1 MEKKKKNDQYHV
13 LMQLTNIAD
22 DFKEKLTDEERRYAL
37 RLFEDIIEYLKGE
50 SESALTERKVTEKEA
65 VEIALKAF
73 HLDEWIDGTADGGIT
88 PPRIILNI
96 TSSVVP
102 NGSKVEI
109 EYKYPEESHP
119 CSDVTYH
126 LSNPDRTYSS
136 VYVLTDN
143 RELYRE
149 DSEKLFRNAD
159 VFPDLVESSIN
170 AFFSENNIKEV
181 KP

>member
-1 MEKKKKNDQYHV
+1 MNELEV
-13 LMQLTNIAD
+13 IRIILT
-22 DFKEKLTDEERRYAL
+22 
-37 RLFEDIIEYLKGE
+37 
-50 SESALTERKVTEKEA
+50 
-65 VEIALKAF
+65 AF

-96 TSSVVP
+96 TFSVVP

-119 CSDVTYH
+119 YSDVTYH
-126 LSNPDRTYSS
+126 LSDLDRTYSS
-136 VYVLTDN
+136 VYVLTNN

-149 DSEKLFRNAD
+149 DSEKLFKNAD

-170 AFFSENNIKEV
+170 AFFSENDIKEV
-181 KP
+181 KS